1 MVSFSLLSLPV
12 LSFPVH
18 PGNRPLR
25 ASLGHGARKTS
36 SALAGLVFCGFSML
50 SVPATA
56 AAEEMAG
63 EEMAGD
69 AAAIEPASPHE
80 VIRGTSAEL
89 VALIDEARGYV
100 DEDPKRYHAEVQALL
115 DPVVDF
121 KSFSRLVMATHYKKA
136 TVEQRKRFASSFKSS
151 LVKTYASALM
161 QFSNEEIKVLDPTR
175 APRDP
180 RRPTVNM
187 EITTAGGAVYP
198 LSYTM
203 GKNKEGN
210 WQMRNIIINGIN
222 LGLTFRNQFGSAVRD
237 KKYGGDLDQVIDAWG
252 GLVSEV
258 DATGTGDS

>member
-1 MVSFSLLSLPV
+1 MNCRLIQTRRTLPAALLLI
-12 LSFPVH
+12 LII
-18 PGNRPLR
+18 
-25 ASLGHGARKTS
+25 
-36 SALAGLVFCGFSML
+36 AG
-50 SVPATA
+50 TA
-56 AAEEMAG
+56 AG
-63 EEMAGD
+63 HSSD
-69 AAAIEPASPHE
+69 VSAAAVEQPGTAVERSPYE
-80 VIRGTSAEL
+80 VIRGTSGEL
-89 VALIDEARGYV
+89 VSLIDEARGYV
-100 DEDPKRYHAEVQALL
+100 DADPERYHNEVQALL

-136 TVEQRKRFASSFKSS
+136 TVDQRKRFASSFKRS

-187 EITTAGGAVYP
+187 EITTASGAVYP

-203 GKNKEGN
+203 GKNKAGK
-210 WQMRNIIINGIN
+210 WQMKNIIINGIN

-237 KKYGGDLDQVIDAWG
+237 QKYGGDLAVGIDSWG

-258 DATGTGDS
+258 VTTGPEGS

>member
-1 MVSFSLLSLPV
+1 MNFNTFTNPITKLLVLNGAVGLVLGWMLSLTLAVNAADAP
-12 LSFPVH
+12 
-18 PGNRPLR
+18 
-25 ASLGHGARKTS
+25 AS
-36 SALAGLVFCGFSML
+36 
-50 SVPATA
+50 
-56 AAEEMAG
+56 E
-63 EEMAGD
+63 
-69 AAAIEPASPHE
+69 ASPHE
-80 VIRGTSAEL
+80 VIRGTSSEL
-89 VALIDEARGYV
+89 VELIERARSYV
-100 DEDPKRYHAEVQALL
+100 DEDPDRYHTEVQALL

-136 TVEQRKRFASSFKSS
+136 TVEQRKRFASSFKRS

-161 QFSNEEIKVLDPTR
+161 QFSNQEIKVLDPTR

-187 EITTAGGAVYP
+187 EITTAGGTVYP

-203 GKNKEGN
+203 GRNKAGN

-237 KKYGGDLDQVIDAWG
+237 RKYAGDLDKVIDAWG

-258 DATGTGDS
+258 DTIGTADS

>member
-1 MVSFSLLSLPV
+1 MISNIFTKTAVARLSLI
-12 LSFPVH
+12 
-18 PGNRPLR
+18 
-25 ASLGHGARKTS
+25 
-36 SALAGLVFCGFSML
+36 GLVLGCFFNVSLFSAGAADA
-50 SVPATA
+50 PASATQA
-56 AAEEMAG
+56 VTET
-63 EEMAGD
+63 
-69 AAAIEPASPHE
+69 SPHE
-80 VIRGTSAEL
+80 IVRGTSREL
-89 VALIDEARGYV
+89 VGLIERARTYV
-100 DEDPKRYHAEVQALL
+100 EEDPDRYHAEVQTLL

-136 TVEQRKRFASSFKSS
+136 TKEQRQRFASSFKRS

-161 QFSNEEIKVLDPTR
+161 QFSNQEIKVLDPKR

-203 GKNKEGN
+203 GKNKAGD

-222 LGLTFRNQFGSAVRD
+222 LGLTFRNQFGGAVRD
-237 KKYGGDLDQVIDAWG
+237 KQYGGDLDQVIDAWG